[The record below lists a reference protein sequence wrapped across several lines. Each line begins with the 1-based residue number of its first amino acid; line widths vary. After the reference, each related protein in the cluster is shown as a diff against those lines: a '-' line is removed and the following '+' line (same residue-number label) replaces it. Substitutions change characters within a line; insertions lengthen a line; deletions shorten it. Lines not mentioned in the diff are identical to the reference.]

1 MDHRTQRNR
10 FLAFSFASADL
21 LLEVD
26 PQGRVAFAMGA
37 PHRLFGLDINGLSK
51 RHVVDLFHATE
62 RGLLSQVISRMAVGQ
77 RFGPLV
83 LRSATPAQAGRLV
96 VNGCRMPEQPQ
107 SLFITVVEAS
117 TNLIAHAALGRRDRP
132 TSLLDS
138 EGFESIAGDTVKLAR
153 DLNQD
158 VALTLVTLPEL
169 DLFERRIGSERT
181 QSFLAQLG
189 SILRSLAVND
199 CTARIAPNRFVLL
212 QDAESSADLSGDVG
226 QIARDADPHGHGLKI
241 ETSRILVDRALSED
255 DAARALLYTVGQFA
269 NHPEET
275 KFNSLKD
282 ALTDLT
288 NDSANRIARVRN
300 AIAAG
305 HSCIVAQPI
314 VNLETRALCHYELL
328 SRFEKDQ
335 SPYDDVVFAEKIGII
350 HELDHALCEFAA
362 RYVSSPQGHNM
373 SLAVNISG
381 RSIVNRAFAQKLLT
395 LAKANSARASQLIFE
410 VTETMAVTDFTFAN
424 NLIQALRRMGFR
436 VCLDDFGSGA
446 ASFQYLRQL
455 DVDFIKIDGEY
466 VRQVLST
473 PREAAILKSIITL
486 ARELST
492 GVIAEQI
499 ETPIQVQ
506 RLRALGCIFG
516 QGFLFGRPA
525 PLPVLEDSQQEKSRG
540 FRVA

>member
-1 MDHRTQRNR
+1 MD
-10 FLAFSFASADL
+10 
-21 LLEVD
+21 
-26 PQGRVAFAMGA
+26 
-37 PHRLFGLDINGLSK
+37 
-51 RHVVDLFHATE
+51 
-62 RGLLSQVISRMAVGQ
+62 VGQ

-96 VNGCRMPEQPQ
+96 VNGCRMPEAPET
-107 SLFITVVEAS
+107 LFITVCEAR
-117 TNLIAHAALGRRDRP
+117 TNLIAHAALGRRDR
-132 TSLLDS
+132 TTGLLDN
-138 EGFESIAGDTVKLAR
+138 EGFESIVGDTIKLAR

-158 VALTLVTLPEL
+158 VSLTLVTLPQL
-169 DLFERRIGSERT
+169 DVFERRIGSERT

-189 SILRSLAVND
+189 SIFRALAVND
-199 CTARIAPNRFVLL
+199 CSARLGPDRFGML
-212 QDAESSADLSGDVG
+212 QDAECSGDVAADVA
-226 QIARDADPHGHGLKI
+226 QIARDADPHGEGLFV
-241 ETSRILVDRALSED
+241 ESEE

-269 NHPEET
+269 SDNET
-275 KFNSLKD
+275 NFTTLKEALVSLTK
-282 ALTDLT
+282 
-288 NDSANRIARVRN
+288 DSADRIARIRN

-305 HSCIVAQPI
+305 HSCIVAQPV
-314 VNLETRALCHYELL
+314 VNLETRAICHYELL

-350 HELDHALCEFAA
+350 HELDHALCEYAA
-362 RYVSSPQGHNM
+362 RYVASPQGRDI

-381 RSIVNRAFAQKLLT
+381 RSVVNRAFAQKLLA
-395 LAKANSARASQLIFE
+395 LAKANSKHSSQLIFE
-410 VTETMAVTDFTFAN
+410 ITETMAVQDFAFAN

-473 PREAAILKSIITL
+473 PREAAILKSIISL
-486 ARELST
+486 ARELAT

-525 PLPVLEDSQQEKSRG
+525 SLPVLEDSHGKKSIPS
-540 FRVA
+540 RVA